1 MKNVQNYLKKTEG
14 KFVFGVIA
22 VVIALFAYYF
32 YASPSST
39 SDTVEDISIVKTDH
53 VRGAV
58 NGTVTLVGFGDYQCP
73 ACAVYEPLVKQVI
86 EDNKTVLKFVF
97 KNFPLTQI
105 HDNALIGAKAAEA
118 AGMQGKFWEMH
129 DMLYE
134 KQREWSLGMNAR
146 DILMSYASALK
157 LDTKKFSEDMNSK
170 AVEDKIFAE
179 MKEAIKLG
187 VPGTPTFF
195 LNGKRIESP
204 SSLEAF
210 DKLILEA
217 AEASKSA
224 PVTAQ

>member
-1 MKNVQNYLKKTEG
+1 MKKLQNYLKTTEG
-14 KFVFGVIA
+14 LFVFGVGI
-22 VVIALFAYYF
+22 VVVALFGYYLF
-32 YASPSST
+32 AVPST
-39 SDTVEDISIVKTDH
+39 TNDKVEDISILKTDH
-53 VRGAV
+53 VRGAA

-73 ACAVYEPLVKQVI
+73 ACAAYEPLVKQVI
-86 EDNKTVLKFVF
+86 EDNKTILKFVF

-105 HDNALIGAKAAEA
+105 HSNAMIGAKAAEA

-146 DILMSYASALK
+146 DIIMSYAATLK
-157 LDTKKFSEDMNSK
+157 LDTNKFSNDMNSK
-170 AVEDKIFAE
+170 AVEEKILAE
-179 MKEAIKLG
+179 TREAMKLE

-217 AEASKSA
+217 AANTPK
-224 PVTAQ
+224 